1 MQQDQPPEEH
11 DREQA
16 DGPDEQQPDADKPK
30 GSLAWQRQDDEPDIE
45 LADEGGP
52 GTTMQTATPPVI
64 YFAEEVVAEMKRHAC
79 SETSHEIAGVL
90 AGQVDHQH
98 NTVHVHA
105 CIPARHTR
113 ASQGNV
119 TFTHES
125 WAQINAA
132 MDADYPDYVILGWYH
147 SHPNFGVFLSSYD
160 TFIHQN
166 FFSAS
171 WQIAYVVDPIRHDE
185 GCFVWEAGALVR
197 VPEIKLYVTTTTEGE
212 PQDAGGMQPTETLTA
227 GADMPQQP
235 MPPAPTPRTD
245 AGQKWALF
253 LLSVMVVIAVLLQV
267 YTLTEIFH
275 VKKQMDT
282 MLPPLQAGLEG
293 AQWTVAQPPPAQTPE
308 EQPAP
313 GLVAEDQ
320 EPPEGVEIGP
330 DIAVPPPGTIPCDTY
345 EVIQGDTLAQ
355 ISEKF
360 YDTPDHADL
369 IAAINGIARDEQLI
383 AKTKLLI
390 PRLPQTEGA
399 SDE

>member
-1 MQQDQPPEEH
+1 MSDRPPEQH
-11 DREQA
+11 DREQ
-16 DGPDEQQPDADKPK
+16 E
-30 GSLAWQRQDDEPDIE
+30 DEPDIE

-52 GTTMQTATPPVI
+52 QTALQTATPPVV
-64 YFAEEVVAEMKRHAC
+64 YFAEEVVARMKRHAC
-79 SETSHEIAGVL
+79 AETSHEIAGIL
-90 AGQVDHQH
+90 LGHVDHQH

-125 WAQINAA
+125 WAEINAA

-197 VPEIKLYVTTTTEGE
+197 VPEIKLYVTTPTGDQPDEAAAT
-212 PQDAGGMQPTETLTA
+212 PPTETLTA
-227 GADMPQQP
+227 GADIPTQP
-235 MPPAPTPRTD
+235 LPSALASRSN
-245 AGQKWALF
+245 AGQKSALF
-253 LLSVMVVIAVLLQV
+253 LLSVLVAIAVFLQV
-267 YTLTEIFH
+267 YVLTEIFRLQ
-275 VKKQMDT
+275 KQMDT
-282 MLPPLQAGLEG
+282 AFPAIEAAREPL
-293 AQWTVAQPPPAQTPE
+293 QWTVTQPPAPRTPE
-308 EQPAP
+308 DEAAP
-313 GLVAEDQ
+313 GFVADDQ
-320 EPPEGVEIGP
+320 EPPERVEIGP
-330 DIAVPPPGTIPCDTY
+330 DIAVPPPDTIPCDAY

-360 YDTPDHADL
+360 YDTPDHAGL
-369 IAAINGIARDEQLI
+369 IAAINGIAHDAQLM

-390 PRLPQTEGA
+390 PRLPETEGA
-399 SDE
+399 SD